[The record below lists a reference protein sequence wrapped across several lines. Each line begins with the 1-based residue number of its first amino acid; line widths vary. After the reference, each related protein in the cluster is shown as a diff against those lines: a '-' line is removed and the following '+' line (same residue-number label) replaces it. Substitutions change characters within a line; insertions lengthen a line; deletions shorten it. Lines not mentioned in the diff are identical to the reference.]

1 MAHDII
7 GGPLKLADG
16 RVLPLSKAIR
26 AGDFVLLSG
35 QLGLNAEGRLA
46 GPDVAAQTQQAM
58 ENIEALLAEAGCGL
72 EHVVKATVWLTDTS
86 DFATF
91 NTTYAHYFPS
101 RPPVRS
107 TVCSALVLP
116 GARVEIEVMAYA
128 G

>member
-26 AGDFVLLSG
+26 AGGFVFLSG
-35 QLGLNAEGRLA
+35 QLGLTAEGKLA
-46 GPDVAAQTQQAM
+46 GPDIAAQTRQAL
-58 ENIEALLAEAGCGL
+58 ENIKALLAEAGCGL
-72 EHVVKATVWLTDTS
+72 GAIVKTTVWLTDTA

-91 NTTYAHYFPS
+91 NPVYAEYFPE

-116 GARVEIEVMAYA
+116 GACVEIEVTAFT

>member
-26 AGDFVLLSG
+26 AGGFVFLSG
-35 QLGLNAEGRLA
+35 QLGLTAEGKLA
-46 GPDVAAQTQQAM
+46 GPDVATQTRQAM
-58 ENIEALLAEAGCGL
+58 TNIAALLAEAGCGL
-72 EHVVKATVWLTDTS
+72 EHVVKSTVWLTDTA
-86 DFATF
+86 DFAAF
-91 NTTYAHYFPS
+91 NETYAQYFPA

-116 GARVEIEVMAYA
+116 GACVEIEVTAWA

>member
-26 AGDFVLLSG
+26 AGGFLFLSG
-35 QLGLNAEGRLA
+35 QLGLTADGKLA
-46 GPDVAAQTQQAM
+46 GPDIAAQTRQALD
-58 ENIEALLAEAGCGL
+58 NIKALLAEAGLGL
-72 EHVVKATVWLTDTS
+72 GQVVKATVWLTDVA
-86 DFATF
+86 DFAAF
-91 NTTYAHYFPS
+91 NESYARYFPA

-116 GARVEIEVMAYA
+116 GARVEIEVIAYA